1 MGILD
6 KLNEGLRSAGIIED
20 ELPEDPAKA
29 GTPVA
34 TSPSDEEPPI
44 TRRVA
49 SSQRKTSY
57 PITRRAGDPA
67 MAIPPDSANTNNV
80 RAYEPENV
88 VDPETFT
95 KLIDEVNAAA
105 PPILNSFLEKL
116 GKMQRIS
123 NERDRYEAAL
133 IAVDGTR
140 EMLLAAM
147 DTRLTKLDSEERE
160 YEEVIK
166 QATDE
171 RVGDKLTE
179 RERINAEIDALNAQA
194 DEIRRQMANK
204 TKEMETIDEEVAE
217 ERADIEAA
225 SKTFKVT
232 AEQVRKSLIA
242 EREKAGANLSQ
253 G

>member
-1 MGILD
+1 MGIFDRLTE
-6 KLNEGLRSAGIIED
+6 KLANAGIIED
-20 ELPEDPAKA
+20 GPPVDPAQA
-29 GTPVA
+29 GTPA
-34 TSPSDEEPPI
+34 TAAPSDEEPPI
-44 TRRVA
+44 TRRA
-49 SSQRKTSY
+49 SSLQNKTSY
-57 PITRRAGDPA
+57 PITRRTGDPA
-67 MAIPPDSANTNNV
+67 MAIPPDSASTNNV

-88 VDPETFT
+88 VDPETFQ
-95 KLIDEVNAAA
+95 KLIDEVNMAA
-105 PPILNSFLEKL
+105 PPILLSFLEKL

-140 EMLLAAM
+140 DALLLAM

-171 RVGDKLTE
+171 RVGDKLAE

-194 DEIRRQMANK
+194 DEIRRQMATK

-217 ERADIEAA
+217 EREDIEAA

-232 AEQVRKSLIA
+232 AQQVRKSLIA